1 MATEKVKLRDYQ
13 QSILDKLEMIREDAS
28 NVPSNYLGV
37 EISGRN
43 VLINLL
49 DITETLVMAE
59 IEPIPLVKPWF
70 LGMTNVRGVL
80 YAINDLGQLLDGQST
95 EISSDTRMLLIGDD
109 ISSNVGF
116 LVDRLVGLRN
126 FEKLKKKKKT
136 EKTICFQPERYE
148 DEEGNLWY
156 VLDCE
161 RLVSS
166 KEFEVPY
173 AV

>member
-1 MATEKVKLRDYQ
+1 MAEEKLKLRDYQ
-13 QSILDKLEMIREDAS
+13 KNILDKLEMVRADAS
-28 NVPSNYLGV
+28 NVSANYLGV

-43 VLINLL
+43 VLVNLL

-59 IEPIPLVKPWF
+59 IKPVPLVKPWF

-80 YAINDLGQLLDGQST
+80 YAINDLGQILDGRFT
-95 EISSDTRMLLIGDD
+95 EISSNTRMLLVNES
-109 ISSNVGF
+109 ISSNVGI
-116 LVDRLVGLRN
+116 LIDRLIGLRS
-126 FEKLKKKKKT
+126 FDMLKKRD
-136 EKTICFQPERYE
+136 EVEGMLCFKQESYE
-148 DEEGNLWY
+148 DDEGQVWY
-156 VLDCE
+156 VFDCE

>member
-13 QSILDKLEMIREDAS
+13 KSILDKLEMIREDAAH
-28 NVPSNYLGV
+28 VPSNYLGV

-43 VLINLL
+43 VLVNLL
-49 DITETLVMAE
+49 DITETLVMAD
-59 IEPIPLVKPWF
+59 IQPIPLVKPWF

-80 YAINDLGQLLDGQST
+80 YAINDLGQLLDNQAS
-95 EISSDTRMLLIGDD
+95 EISSNTRMLLIDD
-109 ISSNVGF
+109 GISSNVGF

-126 FEKLKKKKKT
+126 FEELKKRKKT
-136 EKTICFQPERYE
+136 EASLCFKKERYE
-148 DEEGNLWY
+148 DEEGNVWHI
-156 VLDCE
+156 LDCE

>member
-37 EISGRN
+37 EISGS
-43 VLINLL
+43 
-49 DITETLVMAE
+49 
-59 IEPIPLVKPWF
+59 
-70 LGMTNVRGVL
+70 
-80 YAINDLGQLLDGQST
+80 QST